1 MVENIIGTP
10 KNFRLNREYER
21 GNKGNRVGGHA
32 MYNKRCIG
40 SIRLQAIRY
49 YSYKV
54 LGTKKGSSNF
64 QQMIILMLSHT
75 ILLQIVN
82 TGYFMD
88 NAFVKLEAKT
98 QRFILWHCHNAEHEF
113 KVKIKF

>member
-40 SIRLQAIRY
+40 SIRLQAIRV
-49 YSYKV
+49 V
-54 LGTKKGSSNF
+54 LLLQSFGNKKG
-64 QQMIILMLSHT
+64 L
-75 ILLQIVN
+75 
-82 TGYFMD
+82 
-88 NAFVKLEAKT
+88 K
-98 QRFILWHCHNAEHEF
+98 
-113 KVKIKF
+113 